1 MPRKPATEEQREASR
16 RQLQAAASSLYADVG
31 AGGVSARAIADRA
44 GVSVGTI
51 YSYFGSLQGLMQSL
65 WMQPLERINVRL
77 TTIARTV
84 ADPVDRIRK
93 LLEAYV
99 EVATRAPDLFRG
111 AFLFVRPE
119 SLEKPTREHP
129 DTAVFFALMKAAI
142 AEGQAEGRL
151 RAGDPGRLAQL
162 AWAAVHGSLALPV
175 NFDRLDLETGQM
187 IAAAMIPVIID
198 SLAPSGSAGS
208 GVLV

>member
-65 WMQPLERINVRL
+65 WMQPLERINARL
-77 TTIARTV
+77 TLIARAAT
-84 ADPVDRIRK
+84 DPVERIRK

-99 EVATRAPDLFRG
+99 EVATGAPELFRG

-119 SLEKPTREHP
+119 SLEKPPRAAP
-129 DTAVFFALMKAAI
+129 DTAVFYALLMAAI
-142 AEGQAEGRL
+142 AEGQAEGRV
-151 RAGDPGRLAQL
+151 RAGDPGQLAQL

-175 NFDRLDLETGQM
+175 NFDRLALETGQT
-187 IAAAMIPVIID
+187 IAAAMIPVIVD
-198 SLAPSGSAGS
+198 SLAPSGATGSA
-208 GVLV
+208 L